1 MSIKNLD
8 LIKKSFDL
16 KKKDIEKIK
25 KNENTKLENFNWD
38 SIVIINLIS
47 NVSDK
52 YNKNIQPEKL
62 QKTKTFKDLDNLLSK
77 LILKKKWII
86 KKRCCSLEGVVR

>member
-25 KNENTKLENFNWD
+25 KNENTKLENFKWD

-77 LILKKKWII
+77 LILKK
-86 KKRCCSLEGVVR
+86 SG

>member
-1 MSIKNLD
+1 M
-8 LIKKSFDL
+8 
-16 KKKDIEKIK
+16 
-25 KNENTKLENFNWD
+25 
-38 SIVIINLIS
+38 IINLIS

-77 LILKKKWII
+77 LIIKKWII
-86 KKRCCSLEGVVR
+86 KKGAVRWRG

>member
-1 MSIKNLD
+1 M
-8 LIKKSFDL
+8 
-16 KKKDIEKIK
+16 
-25 KNENTKLENFNWD
+25 
-38 SIVIINLIS
+38 IINLIS

-77 LILKKKWII
+77 LII
-86 KKRCCSLEGVVR
+86 KKSG

>member
-25 KNENTKLENFNWD
+25 KNENTKLENFN
-38 SIVIINLIS
+38 
-47 NVSDK
+47 
-52 YNKNIQPEKL
+52 
-62 QKTKTFKDLDNLLSK
+62 
-77 LILKKKWII
+77 
-86 KKRCCSLEGVVR
+86 